1 MRLTNQV
8 RLEAENTNRLKN
20 ELLKFQYEGSK
31 VNILEKELYET
42 KQLAG
47 ENNSLKIKIAED

>member
-20 ELLKFQYEGSK
+20 ELLKFQYDGSK
-31 VNILEKELYET
+31 VNILEKELYEA